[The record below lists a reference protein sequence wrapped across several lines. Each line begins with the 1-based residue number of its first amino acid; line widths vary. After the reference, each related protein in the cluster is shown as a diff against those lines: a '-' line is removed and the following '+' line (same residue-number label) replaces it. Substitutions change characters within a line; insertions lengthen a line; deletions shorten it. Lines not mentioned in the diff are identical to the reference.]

1 MKITEPW
8 KTANI
13 SEHAIV
19 RKFFNDWITS
29 PIWVNSFPDSLTRS
43 QLNDFIEKFN
53 QTYNVKVVYKLDS
66 VIIEL
71 DESTYTF
78 LELQL

>member
-1 MKITEPW
+1 MIITEPW
-8 KTANI
+8 KTARI

-29 PIWVNSFPDSLTRS
+29 PIWLYSFPDPPTKF
-43 QLNDFIEKFN
+43 QLDNFIDKFN
-53 QTYNVKVVYKLDS
+53 QAYNVEVVYKLDS